1 MLEYHFSISDYSS
14 SAVKGMFFWLIT
26 GCLIIGFSVVKGII
40 SSHRH
45 NRAEFQI
52 MSPGRKALYL
62 LRSFAPLAGML
73 AFFFAT
79 TWPTAK
85 YSIYLP
91 SESVEDAI
99 YTSGEIERISSVTGS
114 PKYHIGDDKTAHL
127 ASMVTID
134 GEEFY
139 FLTAEGLKEGMTVEI
154 NYLPRSRMVLD
165 CFTDI
170 PIEPEVEEPTLPIET
185 TAQEEQDEGTP
196 LINYIAA
203 IVTSLFI
210 VMMLNYLF
218 ILKRRIK
225 KRRQ

>member
-14 SAVKGMFFWLIT
+14 SAVKGLFFWLIT

-114 PKYHIGDDKTAHL
+114 PKYHIGDGKTAYL

-165 CFTDI
+165 CI
-170 PIEPEVEEPTLPIET
+170 AEVPVEVEVEEPTLPIET
-185 TAQEEQDEGTP
+185 TAQEEQDESTP
-196 LINYIAA
+196 LVYYIAA
-203 IVTSLFI
+203 IITSLFI
-210 VMMLNYLF
+210 VMMLIYLF